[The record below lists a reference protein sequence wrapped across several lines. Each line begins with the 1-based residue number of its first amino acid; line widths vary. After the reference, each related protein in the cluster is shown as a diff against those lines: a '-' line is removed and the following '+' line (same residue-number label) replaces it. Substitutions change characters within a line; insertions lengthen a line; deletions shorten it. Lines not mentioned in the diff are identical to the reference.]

1 MSHEIDEYLKN
12 CPELTRLC
20 SQNGWIDN
28 SSLRSEI
35 LGESPH
41 EVLLA
46 VYFDEVGMEGSGCVA
61 AIKPCYGRVRAQV
74 DNSGKVLGIQI
85 D

>member
-1 MSHEIDEYLKN
+1 MSHEIDEYLKR
-12 CPELTRLC
+12 CPELAALC

-35 LGESPH
+35 LGESQQ
-41 EVLLA
+41 ETLLA
-46 VYFDEVGMEGSGCVA
+46 VYFNEVVMEGSGCVA
-61 AIKPCYGRVRAQV
+61 AIKACYGRVRVQV
-74 DNSGKVLGIQI
+74 DSNGNVLGIHI

>member
-1 MSHEIDEYLKN
+1 MSYEIDEYLKV
-12 CPELTRLC
+12 CPELTTLC

-28 SSLRSEI
+28 GSLRSEI
-35 LGESPH
+35 LSESPH

-46 VYFDEVGMEGSGCVA
+46 VYFDEVVMEGSGCVA
-61 AIKPCYGRVRAQV
+61 AIKPCYGRVRVQT
-74 DNSGKVLGIQI
+74 DSSGKLLGIQV

>member
-1 MSHEIDEYLKN
+1 MRYEIDEYLKV
-12 CPELTRLC
+12 CPELATLC

-35 LGESPH
+35 LSENAY

-46 VYFDEVGMEGSGCVA
+46 VYFDEVVMEGSGCVA
-61 AIKPCYGRVRAQV
+61 AIRPCYGRVRVQT
-74 DNSGKVLGIQI
+74 DNSGKLLGIQV

>member
-1 MSHEIDEYLKN
+1 MSYAIDEYLKI
-12 CPELTRLC
+12 CPELARLC

-35 LGESPH
+35 LGTSPH
-41 EVLLA
+41 ETLLA
-46 VYFDEVGMEGSGCVA
+46 VYFDEVVMEGSGCVA
-61 AIKPCYGRVRAQV
+61 AVKACYGRVRV
-74 DNSGKVLGIQI
+74 HTSSSGKVLGIQI